1 MALAGCADAFCA
13 SRLAL
18 ARCATP
24 DTARL
29 GDTGHGP
36 ALAGRLVLSRLGDT
50 RHGLALARCGGPL
63 PLRTS
68 RTISAALSDTAS
80 SPPAHGA
87 NQRRAKAGMRGVKP
101 APRQGSAPQSPKTG
115 GGKRGGEFGARPRL
129 RSWAVLPCPCVPS
142 ARARAPPVQHRRSFT
157 AVGPTCAHEPAL
169 EAPPRGTARD
179 RRGLGLSQHW
189 PGQRRGHKHKAALA
203 A

>member
-87 NQRRAKAGMRGVKP
+87 NQRRAKAGMRGP
-101 APRQGSAPQSPKTG
+101 PQGSAPQSRKRG
-115 GGKRGGEFGARPRL
+115 GGKGGGGGSSVLGPVCALGPCSPALGCPRPEL
-129 RSWAVLPCPCVPS
+129 A
-142 ARARAPPVQHRRSFT
+142 HRRCST
-157 AVGPTCAHEPAL
+157 VALSPPWGPRVHMSRPSKHPL
-169 EAPPRGTARD
+169 G
-179 RRGLGLSQHW
+179 GLLGID
-189 PGQRRGHKHKAALA
+189 GA
-203 A
+203 

>member
-1 MALAGCADAFCA
+1 MALAGCADAPCA

-36 ALAGRLVLSRLGDT
+36 ALAGGLVLSRLGDT
-50 RHGLALARCGGPL
+50 GHGLALARCGGPL

-87 NQRRAKAGMRGVKP
+87 NQRRAKPDMRGVP
-101 APRQGSAPQSPKTG
+101 SPPLDKARRRKARKREGGRG
-115 GGKRGGEFGARPRL
+115 GGSSVLGPVCALGPCSPALGCPRPEL
-129 RSWAVLPCPCVPS
+129 A
-142 ARARAPPVQHRRSFT
+142 HRRCST
-157 AVGPTCAHEPAL
+157 VALSPPWGPRVHMSRPSKHPL
-169 EAPPRGTARD
+169 G
-179 RRGLGLSQHW
+179 GLLGID
-189 PGQRRGHKHKAALA
+189 GA
-203 A
+203 